1 MPAVSDHNHEQ
12 VTVNH
17 WIRVAKNKIFS
28 SIDSEL
34 FCKVQ
39 EQYEIGVRETLELIG
54 DNENMKEAFYQFMPS
69 FLSLKRTLY
78 RHRNIGIP
86 SDPINQCDIDTE
98 NDFFKLRDE
107 LIVVGSTIHES
118 HNRGILLFS
127 HSELIKQARANI
139 LF

>member
-1 MPAVSDHNHEQ
+1 MSGFLTKTIHWPIEDRLTNIHAITLYYWQLTKEIKIAIINPYVLIRLPAVSDHNHER

-39 EQYEIGVRETLELIG
+39 EQYEIGIRETLEEIG

-69 FLSLKRTLY
+69 FLSLKRTL
-78 RHRNIGIP
+78 
-86 SDPINQCDIDTE
+86 
-98 NDFFKLRDE
+98 
-107 LIVVGSTIHES
+107 
-118 HNRGILLFS
+118 
-127 HSELIKQARANI
+127 
-139 LF
+139 

>member
-86 SDPINQCDIDTE
+86 QDPINQSDIDTE

-118 HNRGILLFS
+118 HNQGILLFS